1 MKISVVIPVYNTERY
16 VAELIDSVLAQTRP
30 PDEVIVVDD
39 GSTDGTP
46 AALKSFGTRIIT
58 LRQEQAGPS
67 SALNTG
73 IARATGN
80 HLAFNDADDT
90 WLPEKLRLQCDFLSE
105 EPEIEAVFGMARQ
118 FISPDW
124 HDGGGR
130 PGEVAAD
137 QLGISRLTMLIRR
150 NAFERI
156 GLFDQSL
163 RFIDFLDWYGRAQ
176 VQGLRTHMLP
186 DILGLRRLHANNT
199 GRVHGH
205 AQRQENVLALKR
217 MLDLRRRGN
226 ENA

>member
-1 MKISVVIPVYNTERY
+1 MKISVIIPVYNTERY
-16 VAELIDSVLAQTRP
+16 VAESIDSVLAQTRP

-46 AALKSFGTRIIT
+46 AILESFGARIIA
-58 LRQEQAGPS
+58 LRQDKSGPS

-80 HLAFNDADDT
+80 HLAFNDADDA
-90 WLPEKLRLQCDFLSE
+90 WLPEKLKLQCDFLSE
-105 EPEIEAVFGMARQ
+105 EPEIEAVFGMVRQ

-124 HDGGGR
+124 DNGDGR
-130 PGEVAAD
+130 LGETTPD
-137 QLGISRLTMLIRR
+137 QLGIARLTMLIRR
-150 NAFERI
+150 DAFERI

-163 RFIDFLDWYGRAQ
+163 RFIDFVDWYGRAK
-176 VQGLRTHMLP
+176 VRGLRTHMLP

-199 GRVHGH
+199 GRVHGP

-217 MLDLRRRGN
+217 MLDMRRRSSQ
-226 ENA
+226 ET